1 MISVIHTLD
10 TRPLVSGWYNALLR
24 RVESSVTLQRRAA
37 QMTEMARAKGLTPEN
52 SMRIRSWAGK
62 ALRTC

>member
-1 MISVIHTLD
+1 
-10 TRPLVSGWYNALLR
+10 
-24 RVESSVTLQRRAA
+24 VESSVTLQRRAA
-37 QMTEMARAKGLTPEN
+37 QMTEMARAKGTTPEN